1 VECRILK
8 LLHQSELVDIRK
20 FNFHMDLR
28 KDLGLDSLN
37 ITALLTEIEQEFTIV
52 FEDRVF
58 EGVKYL
64 EDLVKLICRD
74 EKAF

>member
-1 VECRILK
+1 V
-8 LLHQSELVDIRK
+8 
-20 FNFHMDLR
+20 
-28 KDLGLDSLN
+28 
-37 ITALLTEIEQEFTIV
+37 TALVTEIEQEFTIV

-58 EGVKYL
+58 ESVHRL

>member
-1 VECRILK
+1 
-8 LLHQSELVDIRK
+8 
-20 FNFHMDLR
+20 MDLR